1 MIGYY
6 EAAFEREMGCSVA
19 DMWRWLPG
27 ALRDRP
33 TQPLVDGA
41 DVTVGTGQLRIRW
54 QVLEPRRLGLAR
66 FERMRVQFTFEA
78 VPDEER
84 QALMRYFDLYTQR
97 GGG

>member
-6 EAAFEREMGCSVA
+6 PAAFVREMGCSVA

-27 ALRDRP
+27 ALKGRVL
-33 TQPLVDGA
+33 QPVADGVDAAVGA
-41 DVTVGTGQLRIRW
+41 GTLRIRW
-54 QVLEPRRLGLAR
+54 QLLEPRRLGLAR
-66 FERMRVQFTFEA
+66 FERLQVSFDFEA
-78 VPDEER
+78 VPDDER